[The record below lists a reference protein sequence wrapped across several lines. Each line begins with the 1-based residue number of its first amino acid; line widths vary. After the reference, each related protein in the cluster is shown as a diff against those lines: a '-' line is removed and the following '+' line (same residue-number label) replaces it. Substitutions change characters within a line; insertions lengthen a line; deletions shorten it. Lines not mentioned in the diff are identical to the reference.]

1 MTPIDKKIIDNI
13 KMLGINMIQ
22 SANSGHSGIVLS
34 AAPILYTLYAKH
46 LNVNPSD
53 PNWLNRDRFI
63 MSAGHG
69 SALLYSTLYMA
80 GYDITLEDLKKF
92 RQLGSITPG
101 HPELNVTPGVDLS
114 TGPLGQGFASAVGM
128 AIAEKYLKVNYNVDK
143 KYEIF
148 DHNIYVLCG
157 DGDLME
163 GISYEASSL
172 AGTLQLNNLI
182 VLYDSNDTSLDGKTN
197 MAFNEDI
204 EKRFKSQNWNYILVK
219 NGEDVDSIDKAI
231 ISAKK
236 SDKPTIIEIKTV
248 LGNGSLLAGSNKVHG
263 VPLTEEDVEQL
274 TKKFELRN
282 IPFSPSND
290 AVESFRTMIKT
301 RVGLE
306 YDRWN
311 DMYNEFIDKSDNFVK
326 RDFNILNGITNID
339 TSILTKNFD
348 EEINE
353 PLRTING
360 NILNKLCSNTN
371 LFIGGSADLSSS
383 TKTYLDSGG
392 DFSKNNYKGK
402 NLWFGVR
409 EHVMGAIING
419 ISTYNIRTFAST
431 FLSFSD
437 YLKPAI
443 RMSSLMN
450 LPVTYIFTHDSINI
464 GEDGPT
470 HQPIEQLSMLRNIPN
485 LTVYRPCDVKEIVG
499 CYNMICKSKNPSCIV
514 LSRNK
519 VKLQKNS
526 NYKKVEFGA
535 YIIKKE
541 KNNLNVIL
549 ISSGSDLD
557 IIIDIADELEEEN
570 YGVRVISI
578 PSKELLLEQKEEY
591 IDEIF
596 DKDVIKILIESSND
610 KNIDD
615 RIKGKIKYILLNKFG
630 TSGKMDDVL
639 KHMNFDK
646 ESIKSKIEYMIENNN
661 EL

>member
-13 KMLGINMIQ
+13 KMLGINMIK

-34 AAPILYTLYAKH
+34 AAPILYTLYSKH
-46 LNVNPSD
+46 LNVNSSD
-53 PNWLNRDRFI
+53 PNWINRDRFI

-80 GYDITLEDLKKF
+80 GYDITLDDLKRF

-114 TGPLGQGFASAVGM
+114 TGPLGQGLASAVGM
-128 AIAEKYLKVNYNVDK
+128 AIAEKYLRANYNVDK

-148 DHNIYVLCG
+148 NHNIYVLCG

-197 MAFNEDI
+197 MTFNDDI
-204 EKRFKSQNWNYILVK
+204 AKRFESQNWNYILVK
-219 NGEDVDSIDKAI
+219 NGEDIDAIDKAI
-231 ISAKK
+231 TSAKK
-236 SDKPTIIEIKTV
+236 SDKPTIIEVKTI
-248 LGNGSLLAGSNKVHG
+248 LGNGSLLASSNKVHG
-263 VPLTEEDVEQL
+263 VPLTDEDVEQL
-274 TKKFELRN
+274 SKKFELRN
-282 IPFSPSND
+282 VPFSPSND

-311 DMYNEFIDKSDNFVK
+311 DMYNEFIDNSLNDVK
-326 RDFNILNGITNID
+326 RDFNILNGVTNID
-339 TSILTKNFD
+339 TSILPKNFD
-348 EEINE
+348 ETIEE
-353 PLRTING
+353 ALRVTNG
-360 NILNKLCSNTN
+360 NILNLLCSNTN

-383 TKTYLDSGG
+383 TKTYLNNQG
-392 DFSKNNYKGK
+392 DFSKDNYKGK
-402 NLWFGVR
+402 NIWFGVR

-431 FLSFSD
+431 FLSFAD

-443 RMSSLMN
+443 RMSALMN

-485 LTVYRPCDVKEIVG
+485 LTIYRPCDAKEIVG
-499 CYNMICKSKNPSCIV
+499 CYQNICKSKNPSCII

-526 NYKKVEFGA
+526 NNKKVELGA

-541 KNNLNVIL
+541 KNNLNCIL
-549 ISSGSDLD
+549 ISDGSDLD
-557 IIIDIADELEEEN
+557 TVINVANELEDEN
-570 YGVRVISI
+570 YGIRVISI
-578 PSKELLLEQKEEY
+578 PSKELLLKQSNEY

-596 DKDVIKILIESSND
+596 DKGVTKILIESSND
-610 KNIDD
+610 KSIDD
-615 RIKGKIKYILLNKFG
+615 RIKGKIKYILLDKFG
-630 TSGKMDDVL
+630 ISGKMDDVL
-639 KHMNFDK
+639 KYMEFDSD
-646 ESIKSKIEYMIENNN
+646 SIKEKIKVMLENND
-661 EL
+661 E

>member
-13 KMLGINMIQ
+13 KILGINMIRN
-22 SANSGHSGIVLS
+22 ANSGHSGIVLS

-53 PNWLNRDRFI
+53 PNWINRDRFV

-80 GYDITLEDLKKF
+80 GYDITLEDLKRF
-92 RQLGSITPG
+92 RQLNSITPG
-101 HPELNVTPGVDLS
+101 HPELNVTPGVDFS

-128 AIAEKYLKVNYNVDK
+128 AIAEKYLKANYNIDK

-148 DHNIYVLCG
+148 NHNIYVLCG

-172 AGTLQLNNLI
+172 AGTLKLDNLI

-197 MAFNEDI
+197 MTFNDDI
-204 EKRFKSQNWNYILVK
+204 AKRFESQNWNYILVK
-219 NGEDVDSIDKAI
+219 NGEDIDTIDKAI
-231 ISAKK
+231 CNAKK
-236 SDKPTIIEIKTV
+236 SDKPTIIEVKTI
-248 LGNGSLLAGSNKVHG
+248 LGNGSLLASSNKVHG
-263 VPLTEEDVEQL
+263 VALTDEDVEQL
-274 TKKFELRN
+274 SKKFELRN
-282 IPFSPSND
+282 VPFSPSND

-311 DMYNEFIDKSDNFVK
+311 DMYNEFIDNSDNDVK
-326 RDFNILNGITNID
+326 RDFNILKGETNID
-339 TSILTKNFD
+339 TSILPKNFD
-348 EEINE
+348 ENLEE
-353 PLRTING
+353 PLRVTNG
-360 NILNKLCSNTN
+360 NILNLLCSNTN

-383 TKTYLDSGG
+383 TKTYLNNQG
-392 DFSKNNYKGK
+392 DFSKDNYKGK
-402 NLWFGVR
+402 NIWFGVR
-409 EHVMGAIING
+409 EHTMGAVVNG

-431 FLSFSD
+431 FLSFVD

-443 RMSSLMN
+443 RMSALMN

-470 HQPIEQLSMLRNIPN
+470 HQPIEQLSMLRSIPN
-485 LTVYRPCDVKEIVG
+485 LTVYRPCDAKEIVG

-514 LSRNK
+514 LARNK

-526 NYKKVEFGA
+526 NNKKVELGA

-541 KNNLNVIL
+541 KNKLNCIL
-549 ISSGSDLD
+549 ISCGSDLD
-557 IIIDIADELEEEN
+557 TVIDVSNELENDN
-570 YGVRVISI
+570 YGIRVISM
-578 PSKELLLEQKEEY
+578 PSKELLLEQSNEY

-596 DKDVIKILIESSND
+596 DKNVPKILIESSND

-615 RIKGKIKYILLNKFG
+615 RIKGEVKYILLDKFG
-630 TSGKMDDVL
+630 VSGKMCDVL
-639 KHMNFDK
+639 KYMEFDFN
-646 ESIKSKIEYMIENNN
+646 SIKEKIKIILDNNG
-661 EL
+661 E